1 VRESVKVVGKN
12 LKSKSRILGTLL
24 LFAAVGSSAM
34 TLGRVRGV
42 ALIGQPLDV
51 SIPVQFEAEENA
63 SSLCM
68 EADVFHADTRQ
79 DAARVKVS
87 VESAPQPQTATVRV
101 TSAQPVDEP
110 MVTVYLKAGCGQKI
124 TRRYVL
130 LADFPSEAA
139 PGPVAA
145 STASGV
151 NSAQP
156 VQGASVAAV
165 EPKIGA
171 TWAEASK
178 PAAPVAKAREPVA
191 AKPIVRKVKPAA
203 AAPVKANEVAP
214 EKAAMLEKRQAG
226 QAAGQSRLR
235 LDPLEVL
242 AERVTSLEAAK
253 AAASAPA
260 PATDIVK
267 DAMRF
272 QSLEGDV
279 KALLALAA
287 KNEASL
293 ADMRTRLQKAESE
306 RFANWL
312 VYALFAAVLLCL
324 AAVWSLW
331 NRQKAIRAASGDW
344 WRGGGDAAPE
354 KTNVVPAPEPE
365 APVVPETTAA
375 TLSVFDRNAQSAGAA
390 PFPPPSKVH
399 APVSTVDLHL
409 SEVSASTF
417 DTLLQSGPSS
427 IRGSRPGAL
436 SRASGPGVR
445 HINSEEI
452 FDIRQQAEFFVSLG
466 QTDQAIRV
474 LERHIAEN
482 AGSSPSLYL
491 ELLQLFHSLNLK
503 TDYRQFREDFN
514 LLFNSRVPEFAM
526 FKQEGRR
533 LEAYP
538 DVLADISALWT
549 SPQVLQ
555 LLEACIFQNAWDVN
569 GQTFDLAAFRELLLL
584 YAVAENEH
592 PVSTRPESSGHTGY
606 TPMPP
611 VRTGIRSGFGD
622 VPKFGQDTDLNTNLD
637 AYPTRSEELPSIY
650 SDVDLDLDI
659 DLDAVDAARQRQTP
673 RKPG

>member
-1 VRESVKVVGKN
+1 M
-12 LKSKSRILGTLL
+12 L

-34 TLGRVRGV
+34 TLGRVRGT

-51 SIPVQFEAEENA
+51 SIQVQFDAEENA

-68 EADVFHADTRQ
+68 EADVFHADARQ
-79 DAARVKVS
+79 DPARVKVG
-87 VESAPQPQTATVRV
+87 VENAQQPQTATVRV
-101 TSAQPVDEP
+101 TSSQPVDEP

-130 LADFPSEAA
+130 LADFPSEVAA
-139 PGPVAA
+139 GPVAGV
-145 STASGV
+145 TASGV
-151 NSAQP
+151 NSAPQSSAP
-156 VQGASVAAV
+156 QGSGAGSVAA
-165 EPKIGA
+165 EPRIGT
-171 TWAEASK
+171 TWAEAAK
-178 PAAPVAKAREPVA
+178 PVAPVTKTREPVP
-191 AKPIVRKVKPAA
+191 AKPVVRKVKPVV
-203 AAPVKANEVAP
+203 AAPVKASEVAP
-214 EKAAMLEKRQAG
+214 EKAAVVEKRQAG

-260 PATDIVK
+260 PTTDIVK

-312 VYALFAAVLLCL
+312 VYALIAAVLLCL

-331 NRQKAIRAASGDW
+331 NRQKAIRAANGDW
-344 WRGGGDAAPE
+344 WRGGAEVTPE
-354 KTNVVPAPEPE
+354 KTNAVPAPAPEPE

-375 TLSVFDRNAQSAGAA
+375 TLSVFDRNVHSAGAA
-390 PFPPPSKVH
+390 AFPPPSKVH

-514 LLFNSRVPEFAM
+514 LLFNSRIPEFAM
-526 FKQEGRR
+526 FKQEGRG

-584 YAVAENEH
+584 YALAENEH
-592 PVSTRPESSGHTGY
+592 PLASRPESPGQTGY
-606 TPMPP
+606 TPMPS
-611 VRTGIRSGFGD
+611 VRPGVRSGFGD
-622 VPKFGQDTDLNTNLD
+622 IPKFGQDTNLD
-637 AYPTRSEELPSIY
+637 AYPTRSEALPSIY
-650 SDVDLDLDI
+650 ADVDLDLDI
-659 DLDAVDAARQRQTP
+659 DLDAVDAARNRKAP
-673 RKPG
+673 RNPG